1 MLIPLVIIVGLI
13 TLAIVLSGI
22 SKRSPKVLLLS
33 TALLWLMAIAS
44 AVPVAWAWS
53 ERAYSE
59 NWALYGVMFVSA
71 PLILTILVLVAVLL
85 ILARKKKMPIKRA
98 TIISLS
104 LLGIFLA
111 LQVALL
117 AATAR

>member
-1 MLIPLVIIVGLI
+1 MLIPLVIIAGLI
-13 TLAIVLSGI
+13 ALAIVLSGI
-22 SKRSPKVLLLS
+22 SKRDPKVLLLS

-44 AVPVAWAWS
+44 AAPVLWAWN

-59 NWALYGVMFVSA
+59 NWAMVGVMFVSA
-71 PLILTILVLVAVLL
+71 PLILTIIVLVAVLL
-85 ILARKKKMPIKRA
+85 IAAKKKKMPIEKT
-98 TIISLS
+98 TIISLF

-117 AATAR
+117 AATTH

>member
-1 MLIPLVIIVGLI
+1 MLIPFVIIVGLI
-13 TLAIVLSGI
+13 TFAIVLSGI
-22 SKRSPKVLLLS
+22 SKRNPKVLLLS

-44 AVPVAWAWS
+44 AVPVVWAWN

-71 PLILTILVLVAVLL
+71 PLILTIFALVAVLL
-85 ILARKKKMPIKRA
+85 IAAKKKKMPIKKA
-98 TIISLS
+98 TAISLS

-111 LQVALL
+111 LEVAMIV
-117 AATAR
+117 ATAR